1 MYKKQKSWEISVLAK
16 NKKGKKKEK
25 SNSEKKL
32 IRIQRCIKAMRKK
45 ISCPAEIY
53 ELQPL
58 PVCVLCCLMA
68 AVVSD

>member
-1 MYKKQKSWEISVLAK
+1 MYKKKLRYFLLRKKIATTIKEINEDTAR
-16 NKKGKKKEK
+16 KGAA
-25 SNSEKKL
+25 
-32 IRIQRCIKAMRKK
+32 QKK

>member
-1 MYKKQKSWEISVLAK
+1 MKCTKKLEDTLFR
-16 NKKGKKKEK
+16 KKKEEEE
-25 SNSEKKL
+25 SNSETKL
-32 IRIQRCIKAMRKK
+32 IRILFKGDAQK

-68 AVVSD
+68 ALVSD